1 MTAPAAPFLPMSR
14 EEMDRLHWDKLD
26 ILLIT
31 GDCYVDHPSF
41 GLAIIGRLLENCGY
55 RVGIVAQPDWNDPE
69 SLKVMGV
76 PEIGIGVTSGN
87 MDSMVNI
94 YTAGRRMRREDMFS
108 EDGVTGKRPPHALP
122 VYAQLARR
130 AFPGKPVMIG
140 GLEASLRRVVHYDYW
155 QDKLRPSMML
165 DTKSDIMVYG
175 MGERPTP
182 EIFRRMRDGEAMT
195 GIRGTAILLG
205 KNAAAVFD
213 RSDYVELPSYEEIL
227 RDRDALMTQTKLV
240 EANMNYYSAQGLV
253 QRYGD
258 RLLVI
263 EPPAEPLRPEELD
276 RVHELP
282 YARRPHPGYRRRIPA
297 FDAIADSIQAVRGC
311 PGGCAFCGLV
321 AHQGRTVMSRSE
333 ASIVREAEIIS
344 SRPDFRGTISDVG
357 GAAGNIFG
365 SEYNTENC
373 KRCRRVSCLFPK
385 PCPNYRCDGQ
395 AIVHLL
401 RTLRRMPKIRHLY
414 INSGIRLDLALRQK
428 ELLYEL
434 IAHHVSGHL
443 KVAPEHVSDAVLSR
457 MGKPKNAVYNKFVD
471 KYYALNK
478 QYGMNQYLV
487 PYLMSSHPGS
497 TMKEAV
503 ELAEY
508 IRDMGYNPEQVQDFY
523 PTPSTLSSVM
533 YYTGL
538 DPRTMEKVYVPTDP
552 HEKAMQRALIQYRN
566 PKNYYLVREALV
578 KAHRE
583 DLIGSGPKC
592 LIRAVPPRPQ
602 KFAPP
607 PSGLKKSV
615 KPIGRKSGKRR

>member
-1 MTAPAAPFLPMSR
+1 MNRPAAPFLPMSR
-14 EEMDRLHWDKLD
+14 EEMDRLHWDTLD

-41 GLAIIGRLLENCGY
+41 GVAIIGRLLERFGY
-55 RVGIVAQPDWNDPE
+55 RVGIVAQPDWNDPD
-69 SLKVMGV
+69 SLRVMGT

-140 GLEASLRRVVHYDYW
+140 GLEASLRRVAHYDYW
-155 QDKLRPSMML
+155 QDKIRPSMML
-165 DTKSDIMVYG
+165 DTKSDVMVYG

-182 EIFRRMRDGEAMT
+182 EVFRRMRTGESFA
-195 GIRGTAILLG
+195 GIRGTARLLG
-205 KNAAAVFD
+205 KNAAAAFD
-213 RSDYVELPSYEEIL
+213 RSGYVELPSYEEIL
-227 RDRDALMTQTKLV
+227 SDRNALMTQTKLV
-240 EANMNYYSAQGLV
+240 EANMNYYSAGGLI

-263 EPPAEPLRPEELD
+263 EPPAEPLTPAELD

-282 YARRPHPGYRRRIPA
+282 YARKPHPRYRRRIPA

-333 ASIVREAEIIS
+333 DSIVREAEIIS
-344 SRPDFRGTISDVG
+344 SRPDFKGTISDVG

-365 SEYNTENC
+365 SEYDTDRC
-373 KRCRRVSCLFPK
+373 RRCRRVSCLFPV
-385 PCPNYRCDGQ
+385 PCPSYKCDGQ

-434 IAHHVSGHL
+434 IAHHVSGHM
-443 KVAPEHVSDAVLSR
+443 KVAPEHLHPRVMKLMRKGTPEEFYEFMREFERISKECGLE
-457 MGKPKNAVYNKFVD
+457 
-471 KYYALNK
+471 
-478 QYGMNQYLV
+478 QYLI
-487 PYLMSSHPGS
+487 PLFISNFPGC
-497 TMKEAV
+497 TDKEMKTV
-503 ELAEY
+503 DDFLN
-508 IRDMGYNPEQVQDFY
+508 RHHWSLQQVQDY
-523 PTPSTLSSVM
+523 IPLPMTMGAAM
-533 YYTGL
+533 YYTGKDADGNPIEVNRGL
-538 DPRTMEKVYVPTDP
+538 AER
-552 HEKAMQRALIQYRN
+552 RAQIH
-566 PKNYYLVREALV
+566 V
-578 KAHRE
+578 
-583 DLIGSGPKC
+583 
-592 LIRAVPPRPQ
+592 
-602 KFAPP
+602 
-607 PSGLKKSV
+607 LKKRRTPV
-615 KPIGRKSGKRR
+615 RDRKRRP